1 MSHWKTWL
9 LVAVAAV
16 VLEVLPPATH
26 FFFLC
31 VAFGALAAAIV
42 SFFAISSWPA
52 WVVFVAVTAALT
64 PVLIPLARFLFA
76 RRQQAFDLDALQN
89 RKATV
94 RETLG
99 AKQYGTVVLDGELW
113 RAYSESDT
121 FQPGEDVL
129 VSKAEKDHLIV
140 RRPS

>member
-9 LVAVAAV
+9 LVAIAAV
-16 VLEVLPPATH
+16 ILEVLPPATH

-76 RRQQAFDLDALQN
+76 RRQQAFDLASLRD

-99 AKQYGTVVLDGELW
+99 VKQYGTVLLDGELW
-113 RAYSESDT
+113 RAYSESET
-121 FQPGEDVL
+121 LQPGEDVL
-129 VSKAEKDHLIV
+129 VSKAEKDHLVV